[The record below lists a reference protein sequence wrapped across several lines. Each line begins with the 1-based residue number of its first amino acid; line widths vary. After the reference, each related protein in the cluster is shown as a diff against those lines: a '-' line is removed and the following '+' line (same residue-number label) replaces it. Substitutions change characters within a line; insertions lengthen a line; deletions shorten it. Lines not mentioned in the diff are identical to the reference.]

1 MGMQTLTALV
11 LLFISSCALLPPS
24 DDSLPQ
30 ERKDS
35 RIYFKNTDIL
45 TGRTLYTENEN
56 LVLSY
61 HDNLLYIPLDLV
73 NNNDEISAEVKSQYI
88 PSKNITGQYNPNCNE
103 NRTQVPVKSSSQ
115 PSAPGRIEFKNGD
128 ILTAKVLAL
137 ISGRALVKTDFGLY
151 RIDIRFIQN
160 LNLTENPDTSY

>member
-11 LLFISSCALLPPS
+11 LLLISSCALLPPS

-30 ERKDS
+30 ERKES

-45 TGRTLYTENEN
+45 TGRALYTENEN

-73 NNNDEISAEVKSQYI
+73 NNKDEISASVKSQYI
-88 PSKNITGQYNPNCNE
+88 PGKNISGQDNPNCKE
-103 NRTQVPVKSSSQ
+103 NRMQAA
-115 PSAPGRIEFKNGD
+115 SAPGRIEFKNGD
-128 ILTAKVLAL
+128 ILTAKVIAL
-137 ISGRALVKTDFGLY
+137 ISGRALVETEFGLY

-160 LNLTENPDTSY
+160 LNLIENPGTSY